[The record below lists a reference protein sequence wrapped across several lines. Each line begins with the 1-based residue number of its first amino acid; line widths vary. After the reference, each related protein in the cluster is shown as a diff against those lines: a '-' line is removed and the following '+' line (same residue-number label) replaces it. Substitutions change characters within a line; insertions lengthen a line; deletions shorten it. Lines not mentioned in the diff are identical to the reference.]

1 MKKRKID
8 RSRTSDQKALLQDIA
23 RLNKEKEEID
33 KKYMRVS
40 LKLKH
45 LKNSMKNLNHDLRS
59 PLGGITGM
67 IDSLL
72 FEEKDQILMNAGDLN
87 MIRESAQSILNL
99 INGTLKATGSQK
111 KSIKHLNIDKILSAV
126 MVEIN
131 RLYLPMAQNKDISL
145 SLRTHIKQEILL
157 PPNFFVN
164 LIQVIGNLVA
174 NAIKFTPAGGT
185 VDVYS
190 TILTE
195 ENHSVL
201 FMTVTDTGKGMS
213 AAQASAF
220 NLGKPVSRSIGTNG
234 EEGFGIGLQHV
245 QAMVSEDAGHIAV
258 ISKKNFGTTFSIIF
272 PLTDLNFIRENTNL
286 PDAATGFVSVN
297 GSQM

>member
-8 RSRTSDQKALLQDIA
+8 RSRKSDEKALLQDIA
-23 RLNKEKEEID
+23 RLNKEKEKID

-67 IDSLL
+67 IDMLL
-72 FEEKDQILMNAGDLN
+72 FEEKDQMVVNASNLY
-87 MIRESAQSILNL
+87 MIRDSAQSILNL
-99 INGTLKATGSQK
+99 INGTLKATGTQK

-131 RLYLPMAQNKDISL
+131 RLYLPMALNKDISL

-164 LIQVIGNLVA
+164 LIQVIGNLAA
-174 NAIKFTPAGGT
+174 NAIKFTPAGGS

-190 TILTE
+190 TILRE
-195 ENHSVL
+195 ENHSIL
-201 FMTVTDTGKGMS
+201 YITVTDTGKGLS
-213 AAQASAF
+213 RGQVSAF
-220 NLGKPVSRSIGTNG
+220 NRGKPVARSMGTDG

-245 QAMVSEDAGHIAV
+245 QEMVSEDAGHIAV
-258 ISKKNFGTTFSIIF
+258 KSKKGSGTTFSLTY
-272 PLTDLNFIRENTNL
+272 PLTDLNFIRESTGL
-286 PDAATGFVSVN
+286 PAATTGFVPVN
-297 GSQM
+297 GL